1 MVLKEYKAVKYSR
14 LVATTPLPQFPV
26 HFTLPSQFFSL
37 QFFCLVLILV
47 IFWYF
52 SYLSI
57 LIVLLDFKFL
67 YTASGR
73 PDVHP
78 LAIMPWKR
86 SLCFFLLHFFVR
98 QGKTAEILLHSSETD
113 PNILFFF
120 SSIFL
125 LMFFSAFFL
134 VWDWVRWQRSNCIP
148 VKPTQNAF
156 ADLNHWCIL
165 AAHQNLNHWEIKVH
179 WQSKGG

>member
-1 MVLKEYKAVKYSR
+1 MFFVVGIFILDLKMVLKEYKAVKYSR

-86 SLCFFLLHFFVR
+86 SLCFFLLHFFGLFLYSWIVV
-98 QGKTAEILLHSSETD
+98 
-113 PNILFFF
+113 FFF
-120 SSIFL
+120 SFL
-125 LMFFSAFFL
+125 DNFSCLFF
-134 VWDWVRWQRSNCIP
+134 
-148 VKPTQNAF
+148 
-156 ADLNHWCIL
+156 
-165 AAHQNLNHWEIKVH
+165 
-179 WQSKGG
+179 